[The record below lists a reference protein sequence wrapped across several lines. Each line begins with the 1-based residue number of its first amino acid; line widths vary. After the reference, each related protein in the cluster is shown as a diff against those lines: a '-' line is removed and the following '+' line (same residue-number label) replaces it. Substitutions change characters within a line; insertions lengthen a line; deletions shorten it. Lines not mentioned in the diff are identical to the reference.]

1 MENEELAGEQQNIS
15 KVPPQLQSHV
25 FKRGQSGNPSGRPK
39 GTKSLKEFA
48 KEYLRDLT
56 DEEKLEFMEGI
67 DKKTVWEMGENKPKQ
82 DTELSG
88 EVKAKI
94 ISVDE

>member
-1 MENEELAGEQQNIS
+1 MNEELAGEQRNIS
-15 KVPPQLQSHV
+15 KVPPQLQPHV

-88 EVKAKI
+88 EVKAMI
-94 ISVDE
+94 VHIDE

>member
-1 MENEELAGEQQNIS
+1 MPDELTEEQQNIS
-15 KVPPQLQSHV
+15 RVPPQLQPHV
-25 FKRGQSGNPSGRPK
+25 FKRGKSGNPGGRPK

-94 ISVDE
+94 VSIDE

>member
-1 MENEELAGEQQNIS
+1 MNEELAQEQQNIS
-15 KVPPQLQSHV
+15 KVPLHLQPHV
-25 FKRGQSGNPSGRPK
+25 FKRGKSGNPGGRPK

-94 ISVDE
+94 VSIDE